1 MFTIFTLIIISMVMI
16 IHCDNPLVPTAIDE
30 FDSKSININDD
41 FDYMNE
47 FDDANQM
54 LTDLDQLLNQIIQQK
69 QQKDEQKLQKHQD
82 NLSSM
87 LMAKNME
94 HVRYK
99 DNSPIR
105 SSSASVATSASTKN
119 NIKDDNN
126 IGQLLNNLNDLDKK
140 LQSTF
145 HDLQQRRRYVLGAMI
160 RQMQYTVRR
169 IRMNVTRMQQQ
180 LQSVDVV
187 VTQMP
192 LLPRPIL
199 TLPSPQPQSSSS
211 AMNQSTPAP
220 PEFTVKQMQIN
231 KELIK
236 EIEDRLSMTSKKIN
250 DIVVRLN
257 QSLMANIDNAVAGA
271 PDIGVGAAPAPESSS
286 PEEQPKPPQ
295 EPQPVEIAVSNEE
308 RISSRN
314 SSGQDASSAAIRI
327 PVDNANKLLY
337 DLDAQVRQLFDDTTM
352 IPMKEE
358 KSDDNGEMMID
369 DVQSYSAAA
378 ANRELDLFPRQTES
392 NAQQASLLLQLE
404 NLEKRLLSTINEL
417 QTRRRYFSSTM
428 LRQMYNSVH
437 RIRVNISR
445 IQNQFSAPQS
455 QSQSSGGMGGTRPG
469 QSGMMQNLQQ
479 RVTDLQKA
487 VNDIINRVT
496 STFQPNASKPT
507 TGGGSGHHHQLMQQ

>member
-1 MFTIFTLIIISMVMI
+1 MKMFTVFTLIIISMVMI
-16 IHCDNPLVPTAIDE
+16 IHCDNPLEPTVIDE

-47 FDDANQM
+47 FVDANQM
-54 LTDLDQLLNQIIQQK
+54 LSDLDQLLNQIIQQK
-69 QQKDEQKLQKHQD
+69 QQQQREKHEE
-82 NLSSM
+82 NPSSM

-105 SSSASVATSASTKN
+105 SSSASVTSVAKN

-271 PDIGVGAAPAPESSS
+271 PDIGVGGVNRN
-286 PEEQPKPPQ
+286 K
-295 EPQPVEIAVSNEE
+295 IMNE
-308 RISSRN
+308 
-314 SSGQDASSAAIRI
+314 
-327 PVDNANKLLY
+327 K
-337 DLDAQVRQLFDDTTM
+337 QLA
-352 IPMKEE
+352 K
-358 KSDDNGEMMID
+358 
-369 DVQSYSAAA
+369 
-378 ANRELDLFPRQTES
+378 
-392 NAQQASLLLQLE
+392 
-404 NLEKRLLSTINEL
+404 INPL
-417 QTRRRYFSSTM
+417 QTLNTI
-428 LRQMYNSVH
+428 
-437 RIRVNISR
+437 IRKT
-445 IQNQFSAPQS
+445 A
-455 QSQSSGGMGGTRPG
+455 
-469 QSGMMQNLQQ
+469 
-479 RVTDLQKA
+479 
-487 VNDIINRVT
+487 
-496 STFQPNASKPT
+496 FQP
-507 TGGGSGHHHQLMQQ
+507 QQQQQ